1 MAKLVNKGF
10 YYELQEDNH
19 QLFASILNGLAGGL
33 TNVLQMRQQK
43 KLQDAKL
50 QETRLD
56 MQAKINALD
65 PDIQENLLQSSPEL
79 RRFLIDPQQ
88 LKLDP
93 EQKKA
98 LDQGLITPMMPKI
111 RGRTPLEQATLL
123 ERQEGARKETGLANK
138 AEQEALLQTD
148 VTAQRRGLMK
158 SDNPYEQI
166 LGLTGE
172 VMTSDKLEA
181 MMTGINDPKAA
192 FTKYMSN
199 VPGTL
204 QFKTQAAQ
212 KAEAQLLSDINPQT
226 PEEMQAVK
234 DAAQYVAGLGPMPK
248 KMPKTMQR
256 KGQELDAWR
265 IRVQEQGNQI
275 SNARLNMETNG
286 KIHAL
291 GDQLSLRLRGTGRE
305 GSAFSIAEGMVRF
318 GKFPSDL
325 PPDVMAIADQEH
337 KLLNINMDK
346 LKYEQQLQQSPKLQ
360 MLLDLA
366 GKSATAGDDKGAQQY
381 VKMAEQERRKIYG
394 EDKPDPNE
402 RKRFWNTVLSAGTA
416 LAGPAGAALAPMLA
430 NTSVEQKAAMLKWA
444 GSTADEIKEALAQVP
459 GQFMDAASKGL
470 VTSPG
475 QRGLT
480 PDNNKMLEPGNID
493 LYARPKVKNT
503 DGSIS
508 TVRSLGVNID
518 GKEVLI
524 PTVSDDGKILS
535 DEEAIEVYKKTGRHL
550 GKFGSVAASNRYAEQ
565 LHNDYAAGKYD
576 QRPTPTGSTV
586 APKQLPASAPAPT
599 TSGGRLS
606 QDQVQAMENMLRDID
621 KMSVNT
627 LTPQKRDEL
636 LTLLQMIEE
645 VKAGKR
651 PFADLIT
658 PDY

>member
-1 MAKLVNKGF
+1 VPKLVNKGF
-10 YYELQEDNH
+10 YYELQEDNNGA
-19 QLFASILNGLAGGL
+19 LFASILNGLAGGL
-33 TNVLQMRQQK
+33 TNILQMKQQK

-65 PDIQENLLQSSPEL
+65 PDIQENLLQNSPEL

-111 RGRTPLEQATLL
+111 RKRTPLETATLF
-123 ERQEGARKETGLANK
+123 ERQEGARKETALANK
-138 AEQEALLQTD
+138 AEQEALLQAD
-148 VTAQRRGLMK
+148 VTGSRRALMT

-172 VMTSDKLEA
+172 VLTSDKLEA
-181 MMTGINDPKAA
+181 LMTGINDPSAA

-199 VPGTL
+199 VPGTM
-204 QFKTQAAQ
+204 QFKIQAAQ
-212 KAEAQLLSDINPQT
+212 KAEAQLLSEINPQN

-234 DAAQYVAGLGPMPK
+234 DAANYVAGLGPMPK
-248 KMPKTMQR
+248 KMPKNMQR

-275 SNARLNMETNG
+275 SQTRLNMETNG
-286 KIHAL
+286 RIHAL
-291 GDQLSLRLRGTGRE
+291 GDQLSVRLKGTGRE
-305 GSAFSIAEGMVRF
+305 GSAFAIAEGMIRG
-318 GKFPSDL
+318 GKFPTDL
-325 PPDVMAIADQEH
+325 PPDIAALADREH

-381 VKMAEQERRKIYG
+381 IKMAEEERKKIYG

-402 RKRFWNTVLSAGTA
+402 RKRFWNTVMTVGAAMVPGV
-416 LAGPAGAALAPMLA
+416 GAGASALA
-430 NTSVEQKAAMLKWA
+430 NTSIEQKAAMLKWA
-444 GSTADEIKEALAQVP
+444 GSTAAEVTEFVTVTAPYIANSAAQ
-459 GQFMDAASKGL
+459 KGL

-475 QRGLT
+475 QAQLPTGVGVQVAPPAKTLPT
-480 PDNNKMLEPGNID
+480 APPPVTGKSGTAP
-493 LYARPKVKNT
+493 
-503 DGSIS
+503 DGSYI
-508 TVRSLGVNID
+508 
-518 GKEVLI
+518 
-524 PTVSDDGKILS
+524 
-535 DEEAIEVYKKTGRHL
+535 A
-550 GKFGSVAASNRYAEQ
+550 
-565 LHNDYAAGKYD
+565 
-576 QRPTPTGSTV
+576 PTGSPSV
-586 APKQLPASAPAPT
+586 QSLPNE
-599 TSGGRLS
+599 
-606 QDQVQAMENMLRDID
+606 QVMAMENMLRDIE
-621 KMSVNT
+621 KMSIET
-627 LTPQKRDEL
+627 MTPQKRDEL

-651 PFADLIT
+651 PFVDLIS
-658 PDY
+658 PDR